1 MMRHLLVCLPLPTAA
16 QTKSEHFLTF
26 EITFLGETFHAPAY
40 TGTINATGFFTPR
53 GDGSA
58 LSGST
63 DECGT
68 VKTLRSTLTFSGN
81 TARYVEITTSQ
92 HCGNLSASATLYR

>member
-1 MMRHLLVCLPLPTAA
+1 MSVVQVGSQLTITA
-16 QTKSEHFLTF
+16 
-26 EITFLGETFHAPAY
+26 EITFLGETFHAPAI

-58 LSGST
+58 ISGST

-68 VKTLRSTLTFSGN
+68 VNTLRSTLTFSGN
-81 TARYVEITTSQ
+81 TAHYVEIITTQ
-92 HCGNLSASATLYR
+92 HCGNLSASATLSR